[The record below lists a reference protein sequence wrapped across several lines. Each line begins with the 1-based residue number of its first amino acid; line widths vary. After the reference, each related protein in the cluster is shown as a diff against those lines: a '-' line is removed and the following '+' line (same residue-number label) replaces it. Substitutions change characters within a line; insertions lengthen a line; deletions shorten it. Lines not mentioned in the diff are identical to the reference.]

1 MNTDRKDIVGGA
13 LITLTGIALTLY
25 AATHYDLGSAR
36 RMGTGFFPTIC
47 GAIFALLGVAIA
59 LPPIL
64 RGIRPGPIGLPPLRA
79 SGFVLAAVAAFALL
93 IQPFGMFPAI
103 AALVVLSSLANAER
117 TPTRDLAVMTAGLC
131 LLAWLLFGLSFSL
144 GLDMISW
151 PW

>member
-1 MNTDRKDIVGGA
+1 MTTDRKDILGGT
-13 LITLTGIALTLY
+13 LITVIGASLAIY
-25 AATHYDLGSAR
+25 AATHYDMGSLR

-47 GAIFALLGVAIA
+47 GTLFALLGLAIA

-64 RGIRPGPIGLPPLRA
+64 RGSRPGALGLPPLRA

-93 IQPFGMFPAI
+93 VRPFGLFPAI
-103 AALVVLSSLANAER
+103 AALVVLSSLANSER
-117 TPTRDLAVMTAGLC
+117 PRLRDLAFMTLALC